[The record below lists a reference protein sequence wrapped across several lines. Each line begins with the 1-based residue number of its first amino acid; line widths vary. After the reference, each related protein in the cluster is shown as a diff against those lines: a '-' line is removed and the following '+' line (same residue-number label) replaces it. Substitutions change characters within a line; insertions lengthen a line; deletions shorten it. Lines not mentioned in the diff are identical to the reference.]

1 MELHDGCPVS
11 WKAMPTP
18 THPQE
23 LWYNQDQ
30 YHEMLEPGESIN
42 PPDLSPCLGRKMHFR
57 CLTNIHPS
65 CQGSR
70 FGICS
75 CPVYDP
81 NNRKCLLRSQVT
93 EMLGC
98 FKVEFGFL
106 GAYFSTSSSPHG
118 QPCLPQPSPLR
129 TWAQLSLSKL
139 HKCSPLPALLT
150 LANKDTP
157 SFYQEVEWLSSQ
169 G

>member
-1 MELHDGCPVS
+1 MMAARWVGKQCPPPLTL
-11 WKAMPTP
+11 KN
-18 THPQE
+18 
-23 LWYNQDQ
+23 WYKQDQ

-65 CQGSR
+65 CRGSR

-106 GAYFSTSSSPHG
+106 GAYFRTSSSPMGSHVYHSHLHLEHELNFLF
-118 QPCLPQPSPLR
+118 QRCINAPHCQPSWPLQTR
-129 TWAQLSLSKL
+129 IHPPFIKKL
-139 HKCSPLPALLT
+139 
-150 LANKDTP
+150 
-157 SFYQEVEWLSSQ
+157 WLSSQ